1 MQHVAASDEVVHF
14 WCGKQDI
21 LVHLNGAH
29 DGIVVFRGRSSY
41 EGLLI
46 RAVDE
51 DHFEIVACQ
60 GEGATGRP
68 EAKR

>member
-1 MQHVAASDEVVHF
+1 MQHIAESDEVVKF
-14 WCGKQDI
+14 RCGKQDI

-29 DGIVVFRGRSSY
+29 DGIVVFRGCSSY

-51 DHFEIVACQ
+51 DCFEIVAYQ
-60 GEGATGRP
+60 GRGATGRP